1 MKVFIA
7 GVDGYIGWALANH
20 LVGLGHE
27 VSGIDNLTRR
37 KQVAEMGSIS
47 AMPIA
52 EFRSRQKLLKQ
63 ADIVEG
69 DLTDYEL
76 VSELLQKHK
85 PDAIVHLGECPSAPY
100 SMMSADKAAWVQQNN
115 VVGTLNILFAMR
127 DIVPNCH
134 LVKLGTMGEY
144 GTPNVDIPEGFFEFE
159 YNGRKDTLQF
169 PRQPGSF
176 YHLSKV
182 HDTHNVSFACKMWG
196 LRSTDIMQGVVYG
209 TRWTDQPIKPGF
221 GTRLDFD
228 EAFGTAIN
236 RFCCQA
242 VIGHPLTLYGSGH
255 QKRGF
260 LSLRDSIQCLTLII
274 QNPPKEGEYRV
285 ANQIDEVYDLTELAD
300 CVKEEAAKL
309 GINATIENLTNP
321 RIELEEHRYVVERKV
336 LPDLGY
342 EPSKTLAEGVSE
354 MLSDLNGRKGEIEK
368 HRKAVVPQITWNPAE
383 PLDMSE
389 EPIGDPHPCD
399 VVSQEGP
406 QGVQGAQGV
415 QGTQGA

>member
-1 MKVFIA
+1 MRIFIA
-7 GVDGYIGWALANH
+7 GVDGYIGWSLANH

-27 VSGIDNLTRR
+27 VSGIDNQTRR
-37 KQVAEMGSIS
+37 SQVEEMGGVS

-52 EFRSRQKLLKQ
+52 PYKSRRKLLPQ
-63 ADIVEG
+63 ADLVEG

-76 VSELLQKHK
+76 VCELLEKHK
-85 PDAIVHLGECPSAPY
+85 PEAIVHLGECPSAPY
-100 SMMSADKAAWVQQNN
+100 SMISAEKAAWVQHNN
-115 VVGTLNILFAMR
+115 VIGTLNILFAMR

-159 YNGRKDTLQF
+159 YNGRKDHLQF
-169 PRQPGSF
+169 PRNPGSF

-209 TRWTDQPIKPGF
+209 TRWSDEKVKPGF

-242 VIGHPLTLYGSGH
+242 IIGHPLTLYGAGH

-260 LSLRDSIQCLTLII
+260 LSLRDSVKCLTLII
-274 QNPPKEGEYRV
+274 ENPPEAGEYRV
-285 ANQIDEVYDLTELAD
+285 ANQLDEVYDLTELAQ
-300 CVKEEAAKL
+300 CVKDEASKL
-309 GINATIENLTNP
+309 GLEVTIENLTNP

-342 EPSKTLAEGVSE
+342 EPSMTLADGVAEMLADLKDQKANIESHRSAVSPKITWKPAEEAPPEPVSE
-354 MLSDLNGRKGEIEK
+354 ATPESEPPAPAPEEPSAEPEK
-368 HRKAVVPQITWNPAE
+368 PAE
-383 PLDMSE
+383 
-389 EPIGDPHPCD
+389 
-399 VVSQEGP
+399 Q
-406 QGVQGAQGV
+406 
-415 QGTQGA
+415 